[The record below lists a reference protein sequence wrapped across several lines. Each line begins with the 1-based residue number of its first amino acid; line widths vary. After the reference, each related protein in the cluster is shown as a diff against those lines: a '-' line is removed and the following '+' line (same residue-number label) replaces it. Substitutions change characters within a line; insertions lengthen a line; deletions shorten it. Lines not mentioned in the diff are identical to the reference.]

1 MRADRLLALLM
12 LLQTRGKMTAAALA
26 SELEVSERTIY
37 RDIEALGMAGVPVVA
52 ERGPGGGCGLLEGWR
67 SDLTGLTADEAAAL
81 AALDIPAPLAQL
93 GIGAALRQAL
103 LKVAAAQSASAP
115 ASTGR
120 LGSRLYLDPEPWGG
134 QAQPAVPLLADVYR
148 ALNAGHRLRVARNGP
163 RGEPLWLELDPYG
176 LVSKEGRWYLLAG
189 ANEHMVVF
197 RVDHLLAAEPLDVLA
212 DVPVDFDLRARWE
225 RAWRT
230 LAAEQQPYWVK
241 LLAHASLL
249 GELRRQFA
257 GQHAVLDQAM
267 ASQTDGWLTL
277 SLPFGSL
284 EAARARIL
292 PWGGAAEVLAP
303 EPLRQSVADYA
314 QQALRR
320 YEGETPEG
328 RALVHRTSPHHT
340 F

>member
-1 MRADRLLALLM
+1 MRADRLLSLLM

-37 RDIEALGMAGVPVVA
+37 RDMEALGMAGMPVVA

-67 SDLTGLTADEAAAL
+67 SDLTGLTANEAAAL

-93 GIGAALRQAL
+93 GIGASLRQAL
-103 LKVAAAQSASAP
+103 LKVVAAHSAP
-115 ASTGR
+115 ASAGR
-120 LGSRLYLDPEPWGG
+120 PGARLYLDPEPWGR

-148 ALNAGHRLRVARNGP
+148 AVNAGRRLRVARNGP

-189 ANEHMVVF
+189 SNEHMVVF
-197 RVDHLLAAEPLDVLA
+197 RVDHLLAAEPLGAPV
-212 DVPVDFDLRARWE
+212 DVPAAFDLKARWE
-225 RAWRT
+225 SAWRT
-230 LAAEQQPYWVK
+230 LAAEQQPYWVR
-241 LLAHASLL
+241 LRAHVSLL
-249 GELRRQFA
+249 GELRRQFP
-257 GQHAVLDQAM
+257 GQHAELDQAM
-267 ASQTDGWLTL
+267 ATQTDGWLTIP
-277 SLPFGSL
+277 LPFGSL

-292 PWGGAAEVLAP
+292 PWGGAAVVLAP

-314 QQALRR
+314 RQAARR

-328 RALVHRTSPHHT
+328 ASQSAPAQVGVL
-340 F
+340 